1 MREAGRG
8 AFALYN
14 PVCKPKREGGATRL
28 QTKRRGGVRGQSLG
42 ELRSGRALTCRPGLT
57 TWGVPARTAL
67 QVSNSEKAMK
77 FVRDGT
83 CSGFI
88 APGKTKPLALAL
100 AFARGRRAPQCADNA
115 RAQRSALTDEPSPAV
130 GHAEFA
136 AQFQV
141 ALPENCLPLGSCG
154 VA

>member
-1 MREAGRG
+1 MLDNMIGLIAG
-8 AFALYN
+8 APL
-14 PVCKPKREGGATRL
+14 
-28 QTKRRGGVRGQSLG
+28 
-42 ELRSGRALTCRPGLT
+42 
-57 TWGVPARTAL
+57 AL
-67 QVSNSEKAMK
+67 QVSNSKKAMK

-88 APGKTKPLALAL
+88 SPGKTKPLALAL

-130 GHAEFA
+130 GNAEFE
-136 AQFQV
+136 AQFQM

-154 VA
+154 VAQIHALRADGRFFFSRLYNKNKTRLFGQRALRSVRSDQVANHTRYTH